1 MSLSAAARSAAADK
15 LTPKNRPKRNRS
27 NGKIKPPYPNGQNKK
42 NTQRQK
48 DPPRKGVRADPLAD
62 RLFLSRWAGFR
73 CRAAACFC
81 SMFRPFPF
89 GIVDNSEKFFNFS

>member
-62 RLFLSRWAGFR
+62 RLFSRGGRAFVVKLRLVFVRCSAPFLFR
-73 CRAAACFC
+73 
-81 SMFRPFPF
+81 
-89 GIVDNSEKFFNFS
+89 IVDNSEKFS

>member
-15 LTPKNRPKRNRS
+15 LTPKKRPKRNRS
-27 NGKIKPPYPNGQNKK
+27 NGKIK
-42 NTQRQK
+42 
-48 DPPRKGVRADPLAD
+48 PRKGVRADPLAD